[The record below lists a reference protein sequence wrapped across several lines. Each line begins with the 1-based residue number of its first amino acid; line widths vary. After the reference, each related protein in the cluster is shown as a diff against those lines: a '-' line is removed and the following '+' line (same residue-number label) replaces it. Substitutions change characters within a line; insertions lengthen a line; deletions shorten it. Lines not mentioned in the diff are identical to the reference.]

1 MGLDRG
7 TKIYAAVLGSFLLL
21 GLLIWLFTLDLRLGE
36 IDEMLQQ
43 DAELAA
49 YPYRF
54 KALSIQGRTAIMSTP
69 RSTQMPA
76 VTFLGMIK
84 PSLANK
90 SEQDP
95 SVIAAQKE
103 LGGLQSKV
111 RKLVQSREDI
121 DKVRWRIDKDW
132 YAARGILV
140 D

>member
-1 MGLDRG
+1 MSLDRG

-21 GLLIWLFTLDLRLGE
+21 GLLTWLFTLDFRLNE

-43 DAELAA
+43 DAELAV
-49 YPYRF
+49 YPYQF
-54 KALSIQGRTAIMSTP
+54 KALSIQGRTAVMSTP
-69 RSTQMPA
+69 RSTQVPA

-95 SVIAAQKE
+95 LVIAAQKE

-111 RKLVQSREDI
+111 RKLVESRGDI
-121 DKVRWRIDKDW
+121 DKVSWRIDKEW
-132 YAARGILV
+132 YASRGIMV